1 MAVRRGRCCAMSV
14 PCPCQNTVIRHCHCR
29 PNVNPSNTPAPVQFM
44 SSVVADSPLC
54 AFIGREVTAR
64 QTEYCDIT
72 LVKTLIDSD
81 VS

>member
-1 MAVRRGRCCAMSV
+1 
-14 PCPCQNTVIRHCHCR
+14 
-29 PNVNPSNTPAPVQFM
+29 M